1 MTMMFGELV
10 VRLIYPEL
18 GRAQHFDAGLG
29 WSTVEYRKIDVSGS
43 AEDQRTRMLFLGD
56 SFLAGS
62 GVKSM
67 ADRFPV
73 LLGNQQEDR
82 LETRIFAAGGWGTD
96 QQLGSTTTQRP
107 RYSR

>member
-1 MTMMFGELV
+1 VFETTKKPKPALFLAKLILLAGSLLITLVMGELV

-18 GRAQHFDAGLG
+18 GRAQHYDAGLG
-29 WSTVEYRKIDVSGS
+29 WSTVEYQKIDVSDS

-73 LLGNQQEDR
+73 LLGKQQ
-82 LETRIFAAGGWGTD
+82 
-96 QQLGSTTTQRP
+96 
-107 RYSR
+107 